1 MRILAMPSG
10 KTVAARGLISL
21 LCSTI
26 SYAALAQSTG
36 YQDPGRIGNAAS
48 WQTPEY
54 LGDWGL
60 TSMRADQAY
69 ARGITGRGVVVGSVD
84 SGFLATH
91 PEFAG
96 QVTPL
101 TVQGTYLA
109 NGYRYETAAGVRS
122 DLFSASAPFSVQG
135 TWIRGVNDDH
145 GTHVDGTIV
154 ARRDGVGMHGVAF
167 GATLLATNT
176 NATDSS
182 IYGANQDYN
191 YFKAAYGNLAA
202 AGARVIN
209 SSWGS
214 PPPGENYNTIA
225 GVAAGYAKFQ
235 GRLDWLDAVA
245 ETARQN
251 GTIMVFAAGNA
262 GVNNPTVRA
271 ALPYFEPDL
280 ESRWIAASGLT
291 IDDGTAF
298 NRCGLAKYWCIAAP
312 GRGILSTVTSTTGV
326 AGYGTKSGTSMSA
339 PHVTGALALV
349 MERYPYMT
357 NEQAR
362 DVLLTTATHLGS
374 GPSDRPNETYGW
386 GKIDLGRAMN
396 GPGQF
401 LGRFIATLPGGTV
414 DTWSN
419 NISDAALRQRQV
431 EDSAEHATWLRDKA
445 ARGWSNGL
453 PASATGDQQIEY
465 TYREARDQAFLNRTY
480 QGGLTKAGDGT
491 LILAGDNSYTGTT
504 EVSGGLLAVT
514 GRVTSVT
521 NVNAGGTLGG
531 SALGGSGLLGS
542 VNVRSDGTL
551 SPGIGGLDTLIVVG
565 DLSFARG
572 SRYAVEVAPGAS
584 DRVAVLGTARIEGGT
599 VAVTSQGADSLSP
612 GALRSLLGQRT
623 VILRSTND
631 IVGRFDGATPGYT
644 FIGASL
650 DYGPDSVG
658 LTLGRNATTFASVG
672 ATRNQAVTGGA
683 IEALGAGNALYETV
697 LVNTDPA
704 AARTAFASL
713 SGEVHASAVTAQF
726 ETAFFVREAILDR
739 LRRGD
744 PSAAPVFP
752 GVSAPSLPAAYSADL
767 PGRAAPPVQVP
778 AQLVEPRAYAVWGQG
793 FGAFGRTRGDGNAAS
808 LSRQIS
814 GFVLGADT
822 RIDLGGF
829 PGGWRLGVAGGYSN
843 TSLDVTGRAS
853 SGVIESG
860 FGGLYAG
867 TSLGPVTL
875 RFGVVAGA
883 NSLSLRRSI
892 LAPGFTQSLGTRTG
906 GLTAQV
912 FGEVGYRVAFGAA
925 VVEPFVGAA
934 AIRIGQD
941 AFTER
946 GGPAALSG
954 LGRDNDLAATT
965 VGVRGATRLSD
976 DLPVTLTGLV
986 GWRRAYG
993 DVVPKA
999 LLAFGAGQTG
1009 FLVAGVPIN
1018 RDAVVAQA
1026 GIDWAVSPAATLGVS
1041 YTDQAGERAQDHAVK
1056 GNFTYRF

>member
-1 MRILAMPSG
+1 MQMQSTSRRKVM
-10 KTVAARGLISL
+10 AARGLISL

-26 SYAALAQSTG
+26 SYAALAQSSGT
-36 YQDPGRIGNAAS
+36 QDPGRVGDAAS
-48 WQTPEY
+48 WRTPEY
-54 LGDWGL
+54 LADWGL

-91 PEFAG
+91 PEFVG

-122 DLFSASAPFSVQG
+122 DLFSAGTPFSVPG
-135 TWIRGVNDDH
+135 TWIRGTNDDH

-154 ARRDGVGMHGVAF
+154 ARRDGAGMHGVAF

-182 IYGANQDYN
+182 IYGANQDYT

-202 AGARVIN
+202 SGARAIN

-214 PPPGENYNTIA
+214 PPPSENYNTIA

-235 GRLDWLDAVA
+235 GRPDWLDAVA
-245 ETARQN
+245 ETTRQY

-298 NRCGLAKYWCIAAP
+298 NRCGLAKYWCVAAP
-312 GRGILSTVTSTTGV
+312 GRTIFSTVTSTAGV
-326 AGYGTKSGTSMSA
+326 AGYGNKSGTSMSA

-349 MERYPYMT
+349 MERFPYMT

-374 GPSDRPNETYGW
+374 GPADRPNETFGW

-401 LGRFIATLPGGTV
+401 LGRFTATLPGGTV

-419 NISDAALRQRQV
+419 DISDAALRQRQV
-431 EDSAEHATWLRDKA
+431 EDSAEHATWLQDKA

-453 PASATGDQQIEY
+453 PAGATSDQQVEY
-465 TYREARDQAFLNRTY
+465 TYREARDQAFLTRIY
-480 QGGLTKAGDGT
+480 QGGLTKAGNGA
-491 LILAGDNSYTGTT
+491 LILTGASTYTGAT
-504 EVSGGLLAVT
+504 EVNGGLLAVN
-514 GRVTSVT
+514 GSITSAAT
-521 NVNAGGTLGG
+521 VNAGGTLGG
-531 SALGGSGLLGS
+531 TGTLGGLA
-542 VNVRSDGTL
+542 VRAGGTVAPGNSIGTL
-551 SPGIGGLDTLIVVG
+551 NVAGNV
-565 DLSFARG
+565 SFAQG
-572 SRYAVEVAPGAS
+572 SLYAVEVAPGVS
-584 DRVAVLGTARIEGGT
+584 DRISATGAALIDGGT
-599 VAVTSQGADSLSP
+599 VTVAAEGTGTPLSP
-612 GALRSLLGQRT
+612 GALRGLLGQRT
-623 VILRSTND
+623 TILSAAQGIT
-631 IVGRFDGATPGYT
+631 GRFDAVTPGYT

-650 DYGPDSVG
+650 DYDPNSIG
-658 LTLGRNATTFASVG
+658 LTFGRNATTFASIG
-672 ATRNQAVTGGA
+672 ATRNQAATGGA
-683 IEALGAGNALYETV
+683 IERLGFGNPLYETV
-697 LVNTDPA
+697 LVNTDA
-704 AARTAFASL
+704 GAARSAFASL

-744 PSAAPVFP
+744 LGDAPVFP
-752 GVSAPSLPAAYSADL
+752 GLSAPSLPAAYSADL
-767 PGRAAPPVQVP
+767 PGRIAPPVQVP
-778 AQLVEPRAYAVWGQG
+778 AQLVEPRPYAVWGQG
-793 FGAFGRTRGDGNAAS
+793 FGAFGRTRSDGNAAS

-822 RIDLGGF
+822 RLDLGGL
-829 PGGWRLGVAGGYSN
+829 PGGWRVGVAGGYTN
-843 TSLDVTGRAS
+843 TSLDITGRAA

-867 TSLGPVTL
+867 TTLGPVAF
-875 RFGVVAGA
+875 RFGGVAGG

-892 LAPGFTQSLGTRTG
+892 LAPGFAQGLSARYG

-912 FGEVGYRVAFGAA
+912 FGEVGYRLAFGAA
-925 VVEPFVGAA
+925 VIEPFVGAA

-941 AFTER
+941 AFAER

-965 VGVRGATRLSD
+965 VGVRGSTRLSA

-1026 GIDWAVSPAATLGVS
+1026 GIDWAFSPAATLGVS
-1041 YTDQAGERAQDHAVK
+1041 YTGQAGERAQDHAVK

>member
-1 MRILAMPSG
+1 M
-10 KTVAARGLISL
+10 AARGLISL

-26 SYAALAQSTG
+26 SYAALAQSSG
-36 YQDPGRIGNAAS
+36 YQDPGRLGDAAS
-48 WQTPEY
+48 WRTPEY

-69 ARGITGRGVVVGSVD
+69 ARGVTGRGVVVGSVD

-101 TVQGTYLA
+101 TVQGSYLA
-109 NGYRYETAAGVRS
+109 NGYRYETTAGGRS
-122 DLFSASAPFSVQG
+122 DLFSAGAPFSVPG

-154 ARRDGVGMHGVAF
+154 ARRDGTGMHGVAF

-182 IYGANQDYN
+182 IYGANQDYT

-202 AGARVIN
+202 SGARAIN

-214 PPPGENYNTIA
+214 PPPSETYNTIA

-245 ETARQN
+245 ETTRQY

-298 NRCGLAKYWCIAAP
+298 NRCGLAKYWCVAAP
-312 GRGILSTVTSTTGV
+312 GRNIFSTVTSTTGV
-326 AGYGTKSGTSMSA
+326 AGYGNKSGTSMSA

-374 GPSDRPNETYGW
+374 GPADRPNETFGW

-401 LGRFIATLPGGTV
+401 LGRFTATLPGGTA
-414 DTWSN
+414 DIWSN
-419 NISDAALRQRQV
+419 DISDAALRQRQV
-431 EDSAEHATWLRDKA
+431 EDGAEHATWLQLKA
-445 ARGWSNGL
+445 TRGWSNGL
-453 PASATGDQQIEY
+453 PPGATADQQIEY
-465 TYREARDQAFLNRTY
+465 TWRGARDQAFLTRVY
-480 QGGLTKAGDGT
+480 QGGLTKAGDGA
-491 LILAGDNSYTGTT
+491 LILTGANTYTGST
-504 EVSGGLLAVT
+504 EVNGGLLAVD
-514 GRVTSVT
+514 GSIASVA

-531 SALGGSGLLGS
+531 TGTLGGL
-542 VNVRSDGTL
+542 NVRSGGKVAPGNGLGTL
-551 SPGIGGLDTLIVVG
+551 TVAGTV
-565 DLSFARG
+565 SFAPG
-572 SRYAVEVAPGAS
+572 SRYAVEVAPGVS
-584 DRVAVLGTARIEGGT
+584 DRIDATGAARIDGGT
-599 VAVTSQGADSLSP
+599 VTVAAAGTGTPLSP
-612 GALRSLLGQRT
+612 GALRGLLGQRT
-623 VILRSTND
+623 TILSAAQGLT
-631 IVGRFDGATPGYT
+631 GRFDSVTPGYT
-644 FIGASL
+644 FVGANL
-650 DYGPDSVG
+650 DYGTQTVG
-658 LTLGRNATTFASVG
+658 LTLARNATPFASVA
-672 ATRNQAVTGGA
+672 ATRNQAATGGA

-697 LVNTDPA
+697 LVNTDPG

-713 SGEVHASAVTAQF
+713 SGEIHASAVTAQF

-744 PSAAPVFP
+744 PSDAALVP
-752 GVSAPSLPAAYSADL
+752 GLSVPSLPAAYSADL
-767 PGRAAPPVQVP
+767 PGRVAPPVQVP
-778 AQLVEPRAYAVWGQG
+778 AQLVEPRPYAVWGQG

-822 RIDLGGF
+822 RMDLGGV
-829 PGGWRLGVAGGYSN
+829 PGGWRLGVAGGYTN

-867 TSLGPVTL
+867 TTLGPVAL
-875 RFGVVAGA
+875 RFGGVAGA
-883 NSLSLRRSI
+883 TSLSLRRSI
-892 LAPGFTQSLGTRTG
+892 LAPGFAQGLSARYG
-906 GLTAQV
+906 GITAQV
-912 FGEVGYRVAFGAA
+912 FGEVGYRMSFGAA
-925 VVEPFVGAA
+925 SIEPFVGAA

-941 AFTER
+941 AFAER

-965 VGVRGATRLSD
+965 LGVRGSTRLSA
-976 DLPVTLTGLV
+976 DLPVFLTGLV

-999 LLAFGAGQTG
+999 LLAFGSGQTG

-1026 GIDWAVSPAATLGVS
+1026 GIDWAVSRAATLGVS
-1041 YTDQAGERAQDHAVK
+1041 YTGQAGERAQDHAVK

>member
-1 MRILAMPSG
+1 M
-10 KTVAARGLISL
+10 AARGLVSL

-26 SYAALAQSTG
+26 SYAALAQSSG
-36 YQDPGRIGNAAS
+36 YQDPGRVGDAGS
-48 WQTPEY
+48 WRTPEY

-69 ARGITGRGVVVGSVD
+69 ARGITGRGIVVGSVD

-122 DLFSASAPFSVQG
+122 DLFAAGSPFSVPG

-154 ARRDGVGMHGVAF
+154 ARRDGTGMHGVAF
-167 GATLLATNT
+167 GASLLATNT

-202 AGARVIN
+202 SGARVIN

-214 PPPGENYNTIA
+214 PPPSENYNTLA

-251 GTIMVFAAGNA
+251 GTVMVFAAGNA

-312 GRGILSTVTSTTGV
+312 GRGILSTVTSTAGV

-349 MERYPYMT
+349 MERFPYMS

-362 DVLLTTATHLGS
+362 DVLLTTATHLGF
-374 GPSDRPNETYGW
+374 GNPDAPNETFGW

-401 LGRFIATLPGGTV
+401 LGRFTATLPGGTV

-419 NISDAALRQRQV
+419 DISDAALRQRQV

-453 PASATGDQQIEY
+453 PAGATADQQTEY
-465 TYREARDQAFLNRTY
+465 TWREARDRAFLSRTY

-491 LILAGDNSYTGTT
+491 LILTGFNTYSGAT
-504 EVSGGLLAVT
+504 EVNGGLLAVD
-514 GRVTSVT
+514 GSVRSVT

-531 SALGGSGLLGS
+531 DGLLGA
-542 VNVRSDGTL
+542 VNVRSGGTL
-551 SPGIGGLDTLIVVG
+551 SPGTGGRGRLLMFG
-565 DLSFARG
+565 DLSFAQG
-572 SRYAVEVAPGAS
+572 SRFAVEVAPGRRS
-584 DRVAVLGTARIEGGT
+584 DRVDVVSGGARIEGGT
-599 VAVTSQGADSLSP
+599 VTVASEGADSLSP
-612 GALRSLLGQRT
+612 GALRSLLGQRN
-623 VILRSTND
+623 VILQASNGV
-631 IVGRFDGATPGYT
+631 VGRFDAVTPGYT

-650 DYGPDSVG
+650 DYSADSVG

-683 IEALGAGNALYETV
+683 IEALGTGNALYETV

-704 AARTAFASL
+704 AARSAFASL

-744 PSAAPVFP
+744 LSDAPVFP

-778 AQLVEPRAYAVWGQG
+778 AQLVEPRPYAVWGQG
-793 FGAFGRTRGDGNAAS
+793 FGAFGRTRSDGNAAS

-822 RIDLGGF
+822 RMDLGRV
-829 PGGWRLGVAGGYSN
+829 PGGWRLGVAGGYTN
-843 TSLDVTGRAS
+843 TSLDATGRAS

-867 TSLGPVTL
+867 TTLGPVSL
-875 RFGVVAGA
+875 RFGGVAGG

-892 LAPGFTQSLGTRTG
+892 LAPGFGQGLNARYG

-925 VVEPFVGAA
+925 VIEPFVGAA

-946 GGPAALSG
+946 GGPAVLSG

-965 VGVRGATRLSD
+965 VGLRGSTRLSA
-976 DLPVTLTGLV
+976 DLPISLTGLV

-1026 GIDWAVSPAATLGVS
+1026 GIDWAVSSAATLGVS
-1041 YTDQAGERAQDHAVK
+1041 YTGQAGERAQDHAVK

>member
-1 MRILAMPSG
+1 M
-10 KTVAARGLISL
+10 ISL

-36 YQDPGRIGNAAS
+36 YQDPGRLGDAAS
-48 WQTPEY
+48 WRTPEY

-60 TSMRADQAY
+60 TSMRADEAY
-69 ARGITGRGVVVGSVD
+69 ARGITGRGVVIGSVD

-101 TVQGTYLA
+101 TVTGNYLA

-122 DLFSASAPFSVQG
+122 DFVTAGAPFSVPG
-135 TWIRGVNDDH
+135 TWIQGVNDDH
-145 GTHVDGTIV
+145 GTHVDGTLV
-154 ARRDGVGMHGVAF
+154 ARRDGTGMHGVAF
-167 GATLLATNT
+167 NARLLATNT

-182 IYGANQDYN
+182 IYGANQDYT

-202 AGARVIN
+202 AGARAIN

-214 PPPGENYNTIA
+214 PPPSENYNTVA
-225 GVAAGYAKFQ
+225 GVVNGYAKFQ
-235 GRLDWLDAVA
+235 GGLDWLDAVA
-245 ETARQN
+245 ETARQQ

-291 IDDGTAF
+291 QTDGTTF

-312 GRGILSTVTSTTGV
+312 GRTILSTVTSTTGV
-326 AGYGTKSGTSMSA
+326 AGYGNKSGTSMSA

-374 GPSDRPNETYGW
+374 GPADAPNETFGW

-401 LGRFIATLPGGTV
+401 LGRFTATLPGGTV

-419 NISDAALRQRQV
+419 DISDAALRQRQI
-431 EDSAEHATWLRDKA
+431 EDSAEHAAWLQDKA

-453 PASATGDQQIEY
+453 PAGATADNQVEY
-465 TYREARDQAFLNRTY
+465 TYREARDQAFLNRVY
-480 QGGLTKAGDGT
+480 QGGLTKAGDGA
-491 LILAGDNSYTGTT
+491 LILTGASTYTGST
-504 EVSGGLLAVT
+504 EVNGGLLAIT
-514 GRVTSVT
+514 GSIASVA

-531 SALGGSGLLGS
+531 TGTVGGL
-542 VNVRSDGTL
+542 NVRAGGTVA
-551 SPGIGGLDTLIVVG
+551 PGNSIGSLNVAGNV
-565 DLSFARG
+565 SFAAG
-572 SRYAVEVAPGAS
+572 SLYAVEVDPGRS
-584 DRVAVLGTARIEGGT
+584 DRIDATGAARIEGGT
-599 VAVTSQGADSLSP
+599 VAVSAEGTGSPLSP
-612 GALRSLLGQRT
+612 GALRGLLGQRT
-623 VILRSTND
+623 TILSAAQGIT
-631 IVGRFDGATPGYT
+631 GRFSAATPGYT

-650 DYGPDSVG
+650 DYGADSVG
-658 LTLGRNATTFASVG
+658 LTLARNAASFASIG
-672 ATRNQAVTGGA
+672 ATRNQAATGGA
-683 IEALGAGNALYETV
+683 IEALGAGNPLYETV
-697 LVNTDPA
+697 LVNTDA
-704 AARTAFASL
+704 GAARTAFAAL

-744 PSAAPVFP
+744 LADAPVFP
-752 GVSAPSLPAAYSADL
+752 GLSAPSLPAAYSADL
-767 PGRAAPPVQVP
+767 PGRVASPVQVP
-778 AQLVEPRAYAVWGQG
+778 AQVAEPRAYGVWGQG
-793 FGAFGRTRGDGNAAS
+793 FGAFGRTRGDGNAAA

-822 RIDLGGF
+822 RMDLGGL
-829 PGGWRLGVAGGYSN
+829 PGGWRLGVAGGYTN

-867 TSLGPVTL
+867 TTVGPVAL
-875 RFGVVAGA
+875 RFGGVAGG

-892 LAPGFTQSLGTRTG
+892 LAPGFGQGLNARYG
-906 GLTAQV
+906 GLAAQV

-925 VVEPFVGAA
+925 VIEPFVGAA

-946 GGPAALSG
+946 GGAAALSG

-965 VGVRGATRLSD
+965 VGVRGSTRLSA
-976 DLPVTLTGLV
+976 DLPVYLTGLV

-999 LLAFGAGQTG
+999 LLAFGAGQAG

-1026 GIDWAVSPAATLGVS
+1026 GLDWAVSPAATLGVA
-1041 YTDQAGERAQDHAVK
+1041 YTGQAGERAHDHAVK

>member
-1 MRILAMPSG
+1 MKVLTLSRG
-10 KTVAARGLISL
+10 KTVAARGLLSL

-26 SYAALAQSTG
+26 SYAALAQSSG

-48 WQTPEY
+48 WRTPEF

-91 PEFAG
+91 PEFIG

-122 DLFSASAPFSVQG
+122 DLFSAGAPFSVPG

-154 ARRDGVGMHGVAF
+154 ARRDGTGMHGVAF

-202 AGARVIN
+202 SGARVIN

-214 PPPGENYNTIA
+214 PPPGESYSTLA

-326 AGYGTKSGTSMSA
+326 AGYGTKSGTSMAA

-349 MERYPYMT
+349 MERFPYMT
-357 NEQAR
+357 NEQTR
-362 DVLLTTATHLGS
+362 DVLLTTATHLGDLR
-374 GPSDRPNETYGW
+374 PELPNETYGW

-401 LGRFIATLPGGTV
+401 LGRFVATLPGGTV

-419 NISDAALRQRQV
+419 NISDVALARRWE
-431 EDSAEHATWLRDKA
+431 EDNAEHRIWLRDKA
-445 ARGWSNGL
+445 SRGWSDGL
-453 PASATGDQQIEY
+453 PAGATADQRVEY
-465 TYREARDQAFLNRTY
+465 TYREARDQAFLGRTY

-491 LILAGDNSYTGTT
+491 LILSGFNSYTGST
-504 EVSGGLLAVT
+504 EVNGGLLAVD
-514 GRVTSVT
+514 GSVRSVT

-531 SALGGSGLLGS
+531 SGFFLAS
-542 VNVRSDGTL
+542 VNVGSGGTL
-551 SPGIGGLDTLIVVG
+551 SPGRGGLATLLVDR
-565 DLSFARG
+565 DLSFAPG
-572 SRYAVEVAPGAS
+572 SRYAVEVAPGRS
-584 DRVAVLGTARIEGGT
+584 DRAFVFGTVRIGGGT
-599 VAVTSQGADSLSP
+599 VTVASEGSDGLTPS
-612 GALRSLLGQRT
+612 ALRSLLGQRT
-623 VILRSTND
+623 VILRSNNEIT
-631 IVGRFDGATPGYT
+631 GRFDAVTPGYT
-644 FIGASL
+644 FIGANL
-650 DYGPDSVG
+650 DYDARDVG

-683 IEALGAGNALYETV
+683 IEALGAGNPLYETV
-697 LVNTDPA
+697 LVNTDPG

-713 SGEVHASAVTAQF
+713 SGEVHASAATAQF

-739 LRRGD
+739 LRRGE
-744 PSAAPVFP
+744 PSDAPVFP

-778 AQLVEPRAYAVWGQG
+778 AQLVEPRAYALWGQG

-822 RIDLGGF
+822 RVDLGGF
-829 PGGWRLGVAGGYSN
+829 PGGWRLGLAGGYTN

-867 TSLGPVTL
+867 TTLGPVAL
-875 RFGVVAGA
+875 RFGGVAGG

-892 LAPGFTQSLGTRTG
+892 LAPGFNQSLGARYG
-906 GLTAQV
+906 GITAQV
-912 FGEVGYRVAFGAA
+912 FGEIGYRVAFGAA
-925 VVEPFVGAA
+925 VIEPFVGAA

-965 VGVRGATRLSD
+965 VGLRGSTRLFA

-1018 RDAVVAQA
+1018 RDALVAQA
-1026 GIDWAVSPAATLGVS
+1026 GLDWAFSPAATLGVS
-1041 YTDQAGERAQDHAVK
+1041 YTGQAGERAQDHAVK

>member
-1 MRILAMPSG
+1 M
-10 KTVAARGLISL
+10 AARGLISL

-26 SYAALAQSTG
+26 SYAALAQSSG
-36 YQDPGRIGNAAS
+36 YQDPGRLGDAAS
-48 WQTPEY
+48 WRTPEY

-122 DLFSASAPFSVQG
+122 DLFAAGSAFSVPG

-154 ARRDGVGMHGVAF
+154 ARRDGTGMHGVAF
-167 GATLLATNT
+167 GASLLATNT

-182 IYGANQDYN
+182 IYGANQDYA

-202 AGARVIN
+202 AGARAIN

-214 PPPGENYNTIA
+214 PPPSENYNTLA

-245 ETARQN
+245 ETTRQY

-326 AGYGTKSGTSMSA
+326 AGYGSKSGTSMSA

-374 GPSDRPNETYGW
+374 GPANVPNETFGW

-401 LGRFIATLPGGTV
+401 LGRFTATLPGGTL

-419 NISDAALRQRQV
+419 DISDAALRQRQV
-431 EDSAEHATWLRDKA
+431 EDGAEHATWLQVKA
-445 ARGWSNGL
+445 ARGWSAGL
-453 PASATGDQQIEY
+453 PAGATADQQIEY
-465 TYREARDQAFLNRTY
+465 TWREARDQAFLARTY
-480 QGGLTKAGDGT
+480 QGGLTKAGDGA
-491 LILAGDNSYTGTT
+491 LILTGTNTYTGTT
-504 EVSGGLLAVT
+504 EVNGGLLAVT
-514 GRVTSVT
+514 GRVTSLT

-531 SALGGSGLLGS
+531 STLSGGGLLGS
-542 VNVRSDGTL
+542 VNVRSGGTL
-551 SPGIGGLDTLIVVG
+551 SPGIGGLDSLIVVG

-572 SRYAVEVAPGAS
+572 SRYAVEVAPGIS

-599 VAVTSQGADSLSP
+599 VAVTSPGADSLTP

-623 VILRSTND
+623 VILRSTNA

-650 DYGPDSVG
+650 DYAARDVG
-658 LTLGRNATTFASVG
+658 LTLGRNATTFASIG
-672 ATRNQAVTGGA
+672 ATRNQAATGGA

-697 LVNTDPA
+697 LVNADPA
-704 AARTAFASL
+704 AARSAFASL

-744 PSAAPVFP
+744 VAGAPAFGGLSAA
-752 GVSAPSLPAAYSADL
+752 SLPAAYSADL
-767 PGRAAPPVQVP
+767 PGRVAPPVQVP
-778 AQLVEPRAYAVWGQG
+778 AQLAAPRAYGLWGQG

-822 RIDLGGF
+822 GLDLGGL
-829 PGGWRLGVAGGYSN
+829 PGGWRVGVAGGYTN
-843 TSLDVTGRAS
+843 TSLDVTGQAS

-867 TSLGPVTL
+867 TTLGPVAL
-875 RFGVVAGA
+875 RFGGVAGG
-883 NSLSLRRSI
+883 NSLSLRRSM
-892 LAPGFTQSLGTRTG
+892 LAPGFAQGLNARTS

-912 FGEVGYRVAFGAA
+912 FGELGYRVAFGAA
-925 VVEPFVGAA
+925 VIEPFVGAA

-965 VGVRGATRLSD
+965 VGVRGSTRLTA
-976 DLPVTLTGLV
+976 DLPVYLTGLV

-1026 GIDWAVSPAATLGVS
+1026 GLDWAVSPATTLGVS
-1041 YTDQAGERAQDHAVK
+1041 YTGQAGERAQDHAVK

>member
-1 MRILAMPSG
+1 MPIQTQSRRHA
-10 KTVAARGLISL
+10 TAARGLIAL

-26 SYAALAQSTG
+26 SYAALAQSSG
-36 YQDPGRIGNAAS
+36 YQDPGRLGDAAS
-48 WQTPEY
+48 WRTPEY

-109 NGYRYETAAGVRS
+109 DGYRYETAGGVRS
-122 DLFSASAPFSVQG
+122 DLFTAGSPFSVPG

-145 GTHVDGTIV
+145 GTHVDGTIA
-154 ARRDGVGMHGVAF
+154 ARRDGTGMHGVAF
-167 GATLLATNT
+167 GASLLATNT
-176 NATDSS
+176 NATDSA
-182 IYGANQDYN
+182 IYGANQDYT

-214 PPPGENYNTIA
+214 PPPPENYNTLA
-225 GVAAGYAKFQ
+225 GVASGYAKFQ

-245 ETARQN
+245 ETARQY

-271 ALPYFEPDL
+271 ALPYFQPDL

-326 AGYGTKSGTSMSA
+326 AGYGSKSGTSMSA

-374 GPSDRPNETYGW
+374 GPADVPNETFGW

-401 LGRFIATLPGGTV
+401 LGRFTATLPGGTLDV
-414 DTWSN
+414 WSN
-419 NISDAALRQRQV
+419 DISDAALRQRQA
-431 EDSAEHATWLRDKA
+431 EDSTEIATWLLNQSV
-445 ARGWSNGL
+445 SNPRSGQPVVAL
-453 PASATGDQQIEY
+453 TADQQAEY
-465 TYREARDQAFLNRTY
+465 LWREARSQAYLARTY

-491 LILAGDNSYTGTT
+491 LILAGNNSYTGTT
-504 EVSGGLLAVT
+504 EVNGGLLAVT
-514 GRVTSVT
+514 GRVTSLT

-531 SALGGSGLLGS
+531 STLSGGGLLGS
-542 VNVRSDGTL
+542 VNVRSGGTL
-551 SPGIGGLDTLIVVG
+551 SPGVGGLDSLIVVG

-572 SRYAVEVAPGAS
+572 SRYAVEVAPGIS

-599 VAVTSQGADSLSP
+599 VAVTSEGADSLVP
-612 GALRSLLGQRT
+612 GAVRSLLGQRT
-623 VILRSTND
+623 VILRSTNA
-631 IVGRFDGATPGYT
+631 IVGRFDGATPGYA

-650 DYGPDSVG
+650 DYAARDVG
-658 LTLGRNATTFASVG
+658 LTLARNGATFASVG

-697 LVNTDPA
+697 LVSTDA
-704 AARTAFASL
+704 GAARNAFASL

-744 PSAAPVFP
+744 VPGAPVF
-752 GVSAPSLPAAYSADL
+752 GNLSAPSLPAAYSADL
-767 PGRAAPPVQVP
+767 PGRVAPPVQVP
-778 AQLVEPRAYAVWGQG
+778 AQLAEPRAL
-793 FGAFGRTRGDGNAAS
+793 RG
-808 LSRQIS
+808 
-814 GFVLGADT
+814 
-822 RIDLGGF
+822 
-829 PGGWRLGVAGGYSN
+829 
-843 TSLDVTGRAS
+843 
-853 SGVIESG
+853 
-860 FGGLYAG
+860 
-867 TSLGPVTL
+867 LGP
-875 RFGVVAGA
+875 G
-883 NSLSLRRSI
+883 LRRLRPHAGRRQRR
-892 LAPGFTQSLGTRTG
+892 LA
-906 GLTAQV
+906 
-912 FGEVGYRVAFGAA
+912 VAPDQRLRARRRYGPRSRRAPRRLAGRRRRRLHQHQPRRDWPRRF
-925 VVEPFVGAA
+925 
-934 AIRIGQD
+934 RRD
-941 AFTER
+941 RER
-946 GGPAALSG
+946 LRRPLCRHHPRAGGPAL
-954 LGRDNDLAATT
+954 RR
-965 VGVRGATRLSD
+965 RG
-976 DLPVTLTGLV
+976 
-986 GWRRAYG
+986 
-993 DVVPKA
+993 
-999 LLAFGAGQTG
+999 GQ
-1009 FLVAGVPIN
+1009 
-1018 RDAVVAQA
+1018 
-1026 GIDWAVSPAATLGVS
+1026 
-1041 YTDQAGERAQDHAVK
+1041 
-1056 GNFTYRF
+1056 

>member
-1 MRILAMPSG
+1 MQVHRQSRR
-10 KTVAARGLISL
+10 KTMAARGLISL

-26 SYAALAQSTG
+26 SYAALAQSSG
-36 YQDPGRIGNAAS
+36 YQDPGRPGDAAS
-48 WQTPEY
+48 WRTPEY

-69 ARGITGRGVVVGSVD
+69 ARGVTGRGVVVGSVD

-96 QVTPL
+96 QVTSL
-101 TVQGTYLA
+101 TVQGNYLA
-109 NGYRYETAAGVRS
+109 DGYRYETAAGVRS
-122 DLFSASAPFSVQG
+122 DLFAAGSAFSVPG

-154 ARRDGVGMHGVAF
+154 ARRDGTGMHGVAF

-176 NATDSS
+176 NATDSA
-182 IYGANQDYN
+182 IYGANQDYA

-214 PPPGENYNTIA
+214 PPPSENYNTLA

-245 ETARQN
+245 ETTRQY

-312 GRGILSTVTSTTGV
+312 GRGILSTVTSTAGV
-326 AGYGTKSGTSMSA
+326 AGYGSKSGTSMSA

-349 MERYPYMT
+349 MERFPYMT

-374 GPSDRPNETYGW
+374 GPADVPNETFGW

-401 LGRFIATLPGGTV
+401 LGRFTATLPGGTL
-414 DTWSN
+414 DIWSN
-419 NISDAALRQRQV
+419 DISDAALRQRQV
-431 EDSAEHATWLRDKA
+431 EDGAEHATWVQVKA
-445 ARGWSNGL
+445 ARGWSAGL
-453 PASATGDQQIEY
+453 PAGATADQQIEY
-465 TYREARDQAFLNRTY
+465 TWREARDQAFLARTY
-480 QGGLTKAGDGT
+480 QGGLTKAGDGA
-491 LILAGDNSYTGTT
+491 LILTGANTYTGST
-504 EVSGGLLAVT
+504 EVNGGLLAVN
-514 GRVTSVT
+514 GSITSIA

-531 SALGGSGLLGS
+531 NGTLGGLA
-542 VNVRSDGTL
+542 VRSGGTVAPGLGIGTL
-551 SPGIGGLDTLIVVG
+551 NVAGNVGFAPGSL
-565 DLSFARG
+565 
-572 SRYAVEVAPGAS
+572 YAVEVAPGRS
-584 DRVAVLGTARIEGGT
+584 DRISATGAARIDGGT
-599 VAVTSQGADSLSP
+599 VTVAAEGTGGVLSP
-612 GALRSLLGQRT
+612 GALRGLLGQRT
-623 VILRSTND
+623 TILSATQG
-631 IVGRFDGATPGYT
+631 ISGRFDAAMPGYT
-644 FIGASL
+644 FIGANL
-650 DYGPDSVG
+650 DYGTDSVG
-658 LTLGRNATTFASVG
+658 LTLARNATTFASIG
-672 ATRNQAVTGGA
+672 ATRNQAATGGA

-697 LVNTDPA
+697 LVNADPA
-704 AARTAFASL
+704 AARSAFASL
-713 SGEVHASAVTAQF
+713 SGEIHASAVTAQF

-744 PSAAPVFP
+744 VAGAPVF
-752 GVSAPSLPAAYSADL
+752 GGLSAASLPAAYSADL
-767 PGRAAPPVQVP
+767 PGRVAPPAQVP
-778 AQLVEPRAYAVWGQG
+778 AQLAAPRAYGLWGQG
-793 FGAFGRTRGDGNAAS
+793 FGAFGRTRSDGNAAS

-822 RIDLGGF
+822 GLDLGGL
-829 PGGWRLGVAGGYSN
+829 PGAWRVGVAGGYTN

-867 TSLGPVTL
+867 TTLGPVAL
-875 RFGVVAGA
+875 RFGGVAGG

-892 LAPGFTQSLGTRTG
+892 LAPGFAQGLNARTS

-925 VVEPFVGAA
+925 VIEPFVGAA

-965 VGVRGATRLSD
+965 VGVRGSTRLTA
-976 DLPVTLTGLV
+976 DLPVYLTGLV

-1026 GIDWAVSPAATLGVS
+1026 GLDWAVSPATTLGVS
-1041 YTDQAGERAQDHAVK
+1041 YTGQAGERAQDHAVK

>member
-1 MRILAMPSG
+1 MKMQTRSQR
-10 KTVAARGLISL
+10 KVVAVRGLVSL

-26 SYAALAQSTG
+26 SSAALAQSAG
-36 YQDPGRIGNAAS
+36 YQEPGRVGSAES
-48 WQTPEY
+48 WRTPEY

-69 ARGITGRGVVVGSVD
+69 ARGITGHGVVVGSVD

-91 PEFAG
+91 PDFAG

-101 TVQGTYLA
+101 TVQGTYLTD
-109 NGYRYETAAGVRS
+109 GYRYETAAGVRS
-122 DLFSASAPFSVQG
+122 DLFSAGSPFSVPG
-135 TWIRGVNDDH
+135 TWIRGTNDDH

-154 ARRDGVGMHGVAF
+154 ARRDGAGMHGVAF

-176 NATDSS
+176 SATDSS
-182 IYGANQDYN
+182 IYGANQDYT

-202 AGARVIN
+202 SGARAIN

-214 PPPGENYNTIA
+214 PPPSENYSTIA

-235 GRLDWLDAVA
+235 GRPDWLDAVA
-245 ETARQN
+245 ETARQY

-362 DVLLTTATHLGS
+362 DVLLTTAAHLGS
-374 GPSDRPNETYGW
+374 GPADRPNETFGW
-386 GKIDLGRAMN
+386 GKIDPGRAMN

-401 LGRFIATLPGGTV
+401 LGRFAATLPGGTV

-419 NISDAALRQRQV
+419 DISDAALRQRQV
-431 EDSAEHATWLRDKA
+431 EDSAEHATWLQDKA

-453 PASATGDQQIEY
+453 PAGAGADSQVEY
-465 TYREARDQAFLNRTY
+465 TYREARDRAFLSRIY

-491 LILAGDNSYTGTT
+491 LILTGASTYTGAT
-504 EVSGGLLAVT
+504 EVNGGLLAVN
-514 GRVTSVT
+514 RSITSIAT
-521 NVNAGGTLGG
+521 VNAGGTLGG
-531 SALGGSGLLGS
+531 TGTLGGLA
-542 VNVRSDGTL
+542 VRAGGTAAPGNSIGTL
-551 SPGIGGLDTLIVVG
+551 TVAGNV
-565 DLSFARG
+565 SFAAN
-572 SRYAVEVAPGAS
+572 SLYAAEVAPGRS
-584 DRVAVLGTARIEGGT
+584 DRISATGAARIDGGT
-599 VAVTSQGADSLSP
+599 VTVAAEGTGTPLSP
-612 GALRSLLGQRT
+612 GTLRGLLGQRT
-623 VILRSTND
+623 TILSAGQGIT
-631 IVGRFDGATPGYT
+631 GRFDAVTPGYT

-650 DYGPDSVG
+650 DYDPSSIG
-658 LTLGRNATTFASVG
+658 LTLGRNATTFASIG
-672 ATRNQAVTGGA
+672 ATRNQAATGEA
-683 IEALGAGNALYETV
+683 IERLGFGSPLYETV
-697 LVNTDPA
+697 LVNTDA
-704 AARTAFASL
+704 GAARSAFAAL

-726 ETAFFVREAILDR
+726 ETAFFIREAILDR

-744 PSAAPVFP
+744 PGDAPVVP
-752 GVSAPSLPAAYSADL
+752 GLSAPSLPAAYSADL
-767 PGRAAPPVQVP
+767 PGRVAPPVQVP
-778 AQLVEPRAYAVWGQG
+778 AQLVEPRPYAVWGQG

-822 RIDLGGF
+822 RLDLGGL
-829 PGGWRLGVAGGYSN
+829 PGGWRLGVAGGYTN
-843 TSLDVTGRAS
+843 TSLDVTGRAA

-867 TSLGPVTL
+867 MTLGPVAL
-875 RFGVVAGA
+875 RFGGVAGGS
-883 NSLSLRRSI
+883 SLSLRRSI
-892 LAPGFTQSLGTRTG
+892 LAPGFAQGLSARYG

-925 VVEPFVGAA
+925 LIEPFVGAA

-941 AFTER
+941 AFAER
-946 GGPAALSG
+946 GGAAALSG

-965 VGVRGATRLSD
+965 VGVRGSTRLSAE
-976 DLPVTLTGLV
+976 LPVTLTGLV
-986 GWRRAYG
+986 GWRRAFG

-1026 GIDWAVSPAATLGVS
+1026 GIDWVVSPAATLGVS
-1041 YTDQAGERAQDHAVK
+1041 YTGQAGERAQDHAVK

>member
-1 MRILAMPSG
+1 M
-10 KTVAARGLISL
+10 KTRTQTRRKTMAARGLLSL

-26 SYAALAQSTG
+26 SYAALAQSSG
-36 YQDPGRIGNAAS
+36 YQDPGRIGDAAS
-48 WQTPEY
+48 WRTPEY

-101 TVQGTYLA
+101 TVQGNYLA

-122 DLFSASAPFSVQG
+122 DLFSAGASFSVPG
-135 TWIRGVNDDH
+135 TWIRGTNDDH

-154 ARRDGVGMHGVAF
+154 ARRDGTGMHGVAF
-167 GATLLATNT
+167 GASLLATNT

-182 IYGANQDYN
+182 IYGANQDYT

-202 AGARVIN
+202 SGARAIN

-214 PPPGENYNTIA
+214 PPPSENYNTLA

-245 ETARQN
+245 ETTRQY

-312 GRGILSTVTSTTGV
+312 GRTIFSTVTSTTGV
-326 AGYGTKSGTSMSA
+326 AGYGNKSGTSMSA

-374 GPSDRPNETYGW
+374 GPANLPNETFGW

-401 LGRFIATLPGGTV
+401 LGRFTATLPGGTV

-419 NISDAALRQRQV
+419 DISDAALRQRQI
-431 EDSAEHATWLRDKA
+431 EDGAEHATWIQDKA

-453 PASATGDQQIEY
+453 PAGATADQQTEY
-465 TYREARDQAFLNRTY
+465 TWREARDQAFLTRTY
-480 QGGLTKAGDGT
+480 QGGLTKAGDGA
-491 LILAGDNSYTGTT
+491 LILTGASTYTGAT
-504 EVSGGLLAVT
+504 EVNGGLLAVN
-514 GRVTSVT
+514 GSITSVASI
-521 NVNAGGTLGG
+521 NAGGTLGG
-531 SALGGSGLLGS
+531 TGTVGGL
-542 VNVRSDGTL
+542 NVRSGGTVAPGNGIGTL
-551 SPGIGGLDTLIVVG
+551 NVAGNV
-565 DLSFARG
+565 SFAAG
-572 SRYAVEVAPGAS
+572 SRYAVEVAPGVS
-584 DRVAVLGTARIEGGT
+584 DRISATGAARIDGGT
-599 VAVTSQGADSLSP
+599 VTVAAEGAGTPLSP
-612 GALRSLLGQRT
+612 GALRGLLGQRT
-623 VILRSTND
+623 TILSAAQGVT
-631 IVGRFDGATPGYT
+631 GRFDAAGPGYT
-644 FIGASL
+644 FIGANL
-650 DYGPDSVG
+650 DYAADSVG
-658 LTLGRNATTFASVG
+658 LTLARNATTFASIG
-672 ATRNQAVTGGA
+672 ATRNQAATGGA

-697 LVNTDPA
+697 LVNTDA
-704 AARTAFASL
+704 GAARNAFASL

-744 PSAAPVFP
+744 ASEAPAFP

-767 PGRAAPPVQVP
+767 PGRVAPPVQVP

-822 RIDLGGF
+822 RIDLGGV
-829 PGGWRLGVAGGYSN
+829 PGGWHLGIAGGYTN

-867 TSLGPVTL
+867 TTLGPVAL
-875 RFGVVAGA
+875 RFGGVAGG

-892 LAPGFTQSLGTRTG
+892 LAPSFNQGLSARYG
-906 GLTAQV
+906 GITAQV

-925 VVEPFVGAA
+925 VIEPFVGAA

-965 VGVRGATRLSD
+965 VGVRGSTRLSAE
-976 DLPVTLTGLV
+976 LPVTLTGLV

-1026 GIDWAVSPAATLGVS
+1026 GIDWAFSPVTTLGVS
-1041 YTDQAGERAQDHAVK
+1041 YTGQAGERAQDHAVK